1 MEADKIQIVLEAIE
15 RGRAQMEAVAKRID
29 NLTNAGKRNEK
40 ATRDQD
46 KTLLGMIPTWAK
58 VGAAVTAATLA
69 LTAWV
74 RTAINGADAT
84 RRQAENIGTVTDKLS
99 AFKFAADIADI
110 GANEMVNALGFMN
123 RALGEVGDKTSTTGR
138 LLQQLGIN
146 AKDPIDAT
154 LQLADAFQKS
164 NDIQAKTQISMA
176 LFGRSGREMISFL
189 NQGSGAIRDQ
199 MERARELG
207 GVFSNELGVSA
218 DMLNDKITEIKTV
231 FLGWAIQVATEITP
245 TLVAIADVILDLVA
259 NKELMINATSAV
271 VAIFTTLV
279 QVLIVLKAGF
289 DTNIAIVKAV
299 IAIYAQ
305 LVFQITQVY
314 LRVYD
319 LIRAMGGL
327 GDVFRRV
334 ASGDFTGAWEA
345 AKLALGTM
353 KDAAGEVKNAV
364 VDVFK
369 VTGQVAVE
377 TATDLKTELI
387 GIGTT
392 AAQTIS
398 GLQKKSTD
406 VRTSAKRG
414 PTPLGTGTL
423 PRVGGPIGTP
433 AQQGF
438 EQFLKG
444 LNGMENQA
452 QLTANVLQTTL
463 GGAIKGISDGIYGLV
478 TGTATWGQVF
488 LQVGAQVLST
498 LIQIG
503 VEMIAQWV
511 LRQTI
516 GAALQTQAAAE
527 GATIA
532 ASYAPAAAV
541 AGAATYGIGTVIGVA
556 LTVAAIVAAI
566 ASLAFAEG
574 GIVPGAPSHR
584 DNRIAQVASGEL
596 ILSTAATQ
604 AIIRQGGMGAVA
616 SLMGGNLPYGA
627 DFAGGYVPRS
637 SGHAFAAG
645 GIVGPAGDA
654 AGRMTNVDITL
665 AEIRNRQDEREL
677 AARETAPIIIDRLNR
692 RGNKIRG

>member
-15 RGRAQMEAVAKRID
+15 RGRAQMEAAAKRID
-29 NLTNAGKRNEK
+29 DLTNAGKRNEK
-40 ATRDQD
+40 ATKDQD
-46 KTLLGMIPTWAK
+46 KSLLGMVPTWAK
-58 VGAAVTAATLA
+58 VGAAIAAATVA

-84 RRQAENIGTVTDKLS
+84 RRQAENIGTVTAKLS
-99 AFKFAADIADI
+99 AFKFAADIADV
-110 GANEMVNALGFMN
+110 GANEVVNALGFMN
-123 RALGEVGDKTSTTGR
+123 RALAEVGDKTSTTGQ
-138 LLQQLGIN
+138 LLRQLGIDS
-146 AKDPIDAT
+146 KDPIDAT
-154 LQLADAFQKS
+154 LKLADAFKNS

-189 NQGSGAIRDQ
+189 NQGSDAIEGQ
-199 MERARELG
+199 MRRAQELG

-231 FLGWAIQVATEITP
+231 FLGWAIQIAEQLTP
-245 TLVAIADVILDLVA
+245 TLIVIADTILNLIS
-259 NKELMINATSAV
+259 NKELLYNITATV
-271 VAIFTTLV
+271 VAIFQTLV
-279 QVLIVLKAGF
+279 QTIIVLKAGW
-289 DTNIAIVKAV
+289 DSVIAVVKAV

-305 LVFQITQVY
+305 LVVQITAVY
-314 LRVYD
+314 LRIYD

-345 AKLALGTM
+345 AKQALGTM
-353 KDAAGEVKNAV
+353 SDAAQEVKQAV

-377 TATDLKTELI
+377 TASDLKTELL

-398 GLQKKSTD
+398 GLEKKSSD
-406 VRTSAKRG
+406 VRTAAQRP

-423 PRVGGPIGTP
+423 PRGGGPIGTP

-438 EQFLKG
+438 EQFMKG

-452 QLTANVLQTTL
+452 QLTANVLQSTL
-463 GGAIKGISDGIYGLV
+463 GNAIKGISDGIYGLI

-488 LQVGAQVLST
+488 AQVGAQVLST

-503 VEMIAQWV
+503 VEMLAQFV
-511 LRQTI
+511 LRQVL

-532 ASYAPAAAV
+532 SSYAPAAAT
-541 AGAATYGIGTVIGVA
+541 AGAATFGIGTVIGVA
-556 LTVAAIVAAI
+556 LTVAAIVAAL

-616 SLMGGNLPYGA
+616 QLLGGQLPYGA
-627 DFAGGYVPRS
+627 NFAGGYVPRS
-637 SGHAFAAG
+637 SGSAFAAG
-645 GIVGPAGDA
+645 GIVGPVGDA

-677 AARETAPIIIDRLNR
+677 AARETAPIIVDRLNR
-692 RGNKIRG
+692 RGNRIVG